1 MVDASDGSGLT
12 ATVDGKGEAEETRGI
27 GSSDGWL
34 GRLSHRGGSSDL
46 TSCWSS
52 IGGGAMSSRSLSFLL
67 PPWMPRGV
75 SERGRQ

>member
-12 ATVDGKGEAEETRGI
+12 ATVDGKGEAEETRRI
-27 GSSDGWL
+27 GSSDGWS
-34 GRLSHRGGSSDL
+34 GRLSNRGGSSDL

-67 PPWMPRGV
+67 PPWRKKVVARDG
-75 SERGRQ
+75 